1 MLNEN
6 IKNLRKQKGLS
17 QEELASRLNVV
28 RQTVSKW
35 ERGLSVPD
43 ADMLEKIAQVL
54 EVSIGD
60 LLGSNIPEG
69 ENESQIVQQ
78 LIRINEQM
86 ALRNRRTKRIIK
98 AAAGIV
104 IGFIVL
110 NIILIVLNI
119 ATFQSYETDMRTEV
133 VAITEE

>member
-86 ALRNRRTKRIIK
+86 AFRNRRTKRIIK

-133 VAITEE
+133 VEITEE

>member
-110 NIILIVLNI
+110 NIILIVLNM

-133 VAITEE
+133 VEITEE

>member
-119 ATFQSYETDMRTEV
+119 ATFQSYEMDMRTEV
-133 VAITEE
+133 VEITEE

>member
-133 VAITEE
+133 VEITEE

>member
-69 ENESQIVQQ
+69 ENEGQIVQQ

-86 ALRNRRTKRIIK
+86 ALRNHRTKRIIK

-133 VAITEE
+133 VEITEE

>member
-60 LLGSNIPEG
+60 LLGGHIPEG

-98 AAAGIV
+98 AAAVIV

-110 NIILIVLNI
+110 NIILIVLNM

>member
-60 LLGSNIPEG
+60 LLGGNIPEG
-69 ENESQIVQQ
+69 ESESQIVQQ

-133 VAITEE
+133 VEITEE

>member
-43 ADMLEKIAQVL
+43 ADMLDKIAQVL

-98 AAAGIV
+98 SAAGIV